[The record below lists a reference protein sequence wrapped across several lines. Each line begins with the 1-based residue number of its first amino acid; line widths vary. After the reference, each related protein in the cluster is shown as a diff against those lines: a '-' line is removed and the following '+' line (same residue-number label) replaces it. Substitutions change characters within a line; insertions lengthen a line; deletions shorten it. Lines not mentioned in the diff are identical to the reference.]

1 MHKYKKLYL
10 ALFIVLSII
19 SVCSFVFV
27 FVCSLIPGV
36 IFVSMTAPKEYYEAL
51 VSLNKGTFVIS
62 TGVIL
67 IVAVIGLLA
76 SAFAALFLARFY
88 ALSEDIKTL
97 HVENLYNFGFES
109 LFYNYPLFKNRVKK
123 LVNKHHRKGNYLV
136 AFSTCKKTVSRNLYR
151 DNEIMQLNGLLS
163 KYLDERLSNIEK
175 FPLSEF
181 AYCYYH
187 GQFVIYTFIPLHDI
201 QDLINDIQTKIY
213 DIVKDQDLKVH
224 AQPYF
229 GVAKVVGNK
238 NLLELLDDAITARDH
253 SESKFENE
261 TFYDDKLRKNAS
273 SKQVEELRQAIR
285 HNEMVVY
292 YQPKFH
298 LEEKKFI
305 GSEALVRWNS
315 PKYGLLSPARFLDKA
330 ELSGLIHE
338 LDMFVLHK
346 VCEDLSA
353 TRRKGER
360 MLPVSINFSMYE
372 FFSPEFF
379 DNIKKAIYK
388 WSIAPELIQ
397 IEVTETTAQANPF
410 LTSSILKKLKDYGF
424 KILMDDFGQGYSN
437 LGNLN
442 RMAFDTVK
450 IDKSFVDGIISDSK
464 TRDIVKFLISLCK
477 INNLD
482 VIAEGVDK
490 IEQVEILKKF
500 KCDAI
505 QGYFYSKPLPFNEY
519 LEFLNNNKFEKKEE
533 AE

>member
-1 MHKYKKLYL
+1 MHKLKKLYL
-10 ALFIVLSII
+10 GLFIVFATITFLSAI
-19 SVCSFVFV
+19 FLL
-27 FVCSLIPGV
+27 VCSLVLELSSIP
-36 IFVSMTAPKEYYEAL
+36 AL
-51 VSLNKGTFVIS
+51 SF
-62 TGVIL
+62 
-67 IVAVIGLLA
+67 IVAFFAIAAAIFGT
-76 SAFAALFLARFY
+76 AFFMKFLQI
-88 ALSEDIKTL
+88 SEEIRSL
-97 HVENLYNFGFES
+97 HTENLYNFGFES
-109 LFYNYPLFKNRVKK
+109 LFYNYPLFKRRVKK
-123 LVNKHHRKGNYLV
+123 LNKKHHHKGNYLV

-163 KYLDERLSNIEK
+163 KYLDKLFTENKQFSIN
-175 FPLSEF
+175 EF

-187 GQFVIYTFIPLHDI
+187 GQFIVYTFIPLHDI
-201 QDLINDIQTKIY
+201 QDIISEIQTKIY
-213 DIVKDQDLKVH
+213 DIVKDKDLKVH

-229 GVAKVVGNK
+229 GIAKVISKK

-253 SESKFENE
+253 SESRFENE
-261 TFYDDKLRKNAS
+261 TFYDDKLRKNAT

-298 LEEKKFI
+298 LDSKKFI

-315 PKYGLLSPARFLDKA
+315 PRYGLLSPARFLDKA

-338 LDMFVLHK
+338 LDMFVLNK
-346 VCEDLSA
+346 VCEDLAA

-379 DNIKKAIYK
+379 ENIKKAIYR
-388 WSIAPELIQ
+388 WAIVPELIQ

-410 LTSSILKKLKDYGF
+410 LTTSILKKLKDYGF

-437 LGNLN
+437 LGNLS

-450 IDKSFVDGIISDSK
+450 IDKSFIDGIINDTK
-464 TRDIVKFLISLCK
+464 ARDIVKFLISLCK
-477 INNLD
+477 TNDLE

-505 QGYFYSKPLPFNEY
+505 QGYYYSKPLPFNEY
-519 LEFLNNNKFEKKEE
+519 LEFLANNKFEKKEE
-533 AE
+533 AN